1 MNIALRTVY
10 ALIVVLFF
18 GCATIINGGKQSV
31 TVNVLGN
38 SGADVFISELAEDSE
53 TILTT
58 GKSGLSFEFK
68 TGKGY
73 FKKAKYKVKAKQDG
87 KKVERILEPKMNLLY
102 YLGANLLVAGPLTGM
117 VGYLIVDPLTGAMW
131 NFDLE
136 EKNQLNLDFEKDS
149 VVDSDLCKSF
159 NQTVTLKNQEVIRN
173 VVMGIIP
180 NYIVVFTREGKS
192 WVYPK
197 SEVKGAE
204 NSDLSQ
210 EVGTPAGTCDIF
222 SQSIELKKGQLIE
235 DVFVAITS
243 EFVVVL
249 KKEGKVVVYPK
260 AEVQTIQN
268 K

>member
-1 MNIALRTVY
+1 MIFSLKTACTLFV
-10 ALIVVLFF
+10 ILFF
-18 GCATIINGGKQSV
+18 GCATIFKGGKQSV
-31 TVNVLGN
+31 TVNVAGA
-38 SGADVFISELAEDSE
+38 SGADVFISELADDSE

-58 GKSGLSFEFK
+58 GKSGLTFDLK

-73 FKKAKYKVKAKQDG
+73 FKKAKYKIKAKQDG

-136 EKNQLNLDFEKDS
+136 EKSQVNLDFEKDS
-149 VVDSDLCKSF
+149 MVDSDLCKSF

-204 NSDLSQ
+204 NSDLS
-210 EVGTPAGTCDIF
+210 EELGTATATCEIF
-222 SQSIELKKGQLIE
+222 NQSIELKKGQIIE
-235 DVFVAITS
+235 DVFVAITP